1 MLTNA
6 KTLAFSG
13 SGDPG
18 MGTQTPSVEH
28 GESLLDGERPRDAA
42 SARLWDMANRGRAL
56 AATRAAQTAT
66 LIENDS
72 GVESDSSTAV
82 ITRPLNAESTP
93 LTVQRSLPLEAR
105 LRSAARDIDAFDRDG
120 VFASYPM
127 SVSNE
132 FPTLLTRLPIFRPSQ
147 RRKQQSIQDLDNAVP
162 FDTPWG
168 RGRRVGPPLT
178 IRDEDTLIAL
188 MRLRDRVLC
197 GPASELPATVR
208 DFYAR
213 KQSGQTEVHRVVCT
227 VNQINEELG
236 LTDSG
241 TNFKNTFESVK
252 RLNLA
257 KIELEQ
263 DTEGGKSRVGGAF
276 DLIELRWLVYERHG
290 LLDVI
295 FKPMMAHWLKS
306 AYTYVDWKTRMQ
318 LTNLG
323 KAIHRF
329 LSGQRHHY
337 SIELDKLARTVGY
350 DGRREHMKK
359 HMLAACQ
366 ELVALGWLEE
376 ASVRGTGRKT
386 PWILTVIRRRSD
398 LL

>member
-1 MLTNA
+1 
-6 KTLAFSG
+6 
-13 SGDPG
+13 
-18 MGTQTPSVEH
+18 MGTKTPSVEH
-28 GESLLDGERPRDAA
+28 GQSVLDGERPSDPLAA
-42 SARLWDMANRGRAL
+42 KLWDTANRGRMI
-56 AATRAAQTAT
+56 AAERAAQASKTEQTVLQVSSDSAT
-66 LIENDS
+66 NTVVSLTDS
-72 GVESDSSTAV
+72 GPIA
-82 ITRPLNAESTP
+82 P

-105 LRSAARDIDAFDRDG
+105 LRTAARDIEAFDQDG
-120 VFASYPM
+120 AFASYPIR
-127 SVSNE
+127 VSNE

-147 RRKQQSIQDLDNAVP
+147 RRKQQSIQDTDNAVA
-162 FDTPWG
+162 FNTPWG

-197 GPASELPATVR
+197 GPASGLPASVR

-295 FKPMMAHWLKS
+295 FKPLMAHWLKS
-306 AYTYVDWKTRMQ
+306 SYTYVDWNTRMQ

-329 LSGQRHHY
+329 LSGQRRDY
-337 SIELDKLARTVGY
+337 SIELEKLARTVGY

-366 ELVALGWLEE
+366 ELVAIGWLES
-376 ASVRGTGRKT
+376 ANVRGTGRKT
-386 PWILTVIRRRSD
+386 PWILSIIRS
-398 LL
+398 